1 MNHTNAPLP
10 SGHSLTSLP
19 TDGDVLRASMY
30 SQAFFAGAV
39 WVLLASLL
47 VQLIYGFYFL
57 TAFPEADTRHYVATA
72 VQSSCLF
79 FAAAVVLYAHRF
91 NDLNR
96 GLWALAVLFSSSF
109 WCLTAFNIDFNWQQ
123 QPSAEKVILFGFF
136 TLLIGWFFS
145 LRLLALGL
153 IPLVACYL
161 WLSTEYAERHP
172 LDLLISLL
180 KFPVLLAAFTY
191 TLRKLFLL
199 SVARRL
205 EGIELNRKLFNLSR
219 TDELT
224 GIANR
229 KGFNEALE
237 QALGSARR
245 FAQPL
250 TLAIIDVDHF
260 KKYNDLL
267 GHPAGDACLQQLA
280 TVIGGEMKRATDTF
294 ARIGGE
300 EFALILPGTDG
311 EQAVALVERI
321 IAAVDQAAIAHPGSP
336 VADRVTLSMGLAAY
350 EADDQQSLY
359 RKADEALYQVKQHSR
374 NGYLLSRA

>member
-1 MNHTNAPLP
+1 MNHANAPLP

-19 TDGDVLRASMY
+19 TDGEELRATMY
-30 SQAFFAGAV
+30 GQAFFTGAV

-57 TAFPEADTRHYVATA
+57 TEFPEADSRHYGFTA
-72 VQSSCLF
+72 AQSSCLF
-79 FAAAVVLYAHRF
+79 IAAAVVLYAHKF
-91 NDLNR
+91 NDLSR
-96 GLWALAVLFSSSF
+96 GLWSLAALFTSGF
-109 WCLTAFNIDFNWQQ
+109 WCLTAFNIDLNWQQ

-145 LRLLALGL
+145 LRLLAIGLGPL
-153 IPLVACYL
+153 IVCYL
-161 WLSTEYAERHP
+161 WLSVEYADRHT

-180 KFPVLLAAFTY
+180 KFPVLVAAFTY

-205 EGIELNRKLFNLSR
+205 EGIELNRKLFSLSR

-237 QALGSARR
+237 QALAAARR
-245 FAQPL
+245 FSKPL

-280 TVIGGEMKRATDTF
+280 QVIGGQMKRATDTF

-300 EFALILPGTDG
+300 EFALILPGTSS
-311 EQAVALVERI
+311 EQAVALVE
-321 IAAVDQAAIAHPGSP
+321 AVLGAVDKAAIAHPGSP
-336 VADRVTLSMGLAAY
+336 VADRVTLSVGLASY
-350 EADDQQSLY
+350 DGDDLQSLY
-359 RKADEALYQVKQHSR
+359 RKADEALYQVKQRSR
-374 NGYLLSRA
+374 NGYLLSQA